1 MRLRPLLLSLCLAL
15 AGAPAFA
22 QTAAAPQPAPLPPV
36 AAGAPIEAR
45 HMASHRAAYR
55 LTLDRARENSDVA
68 RAEGVMLF
76 EVVDACDG
84 WATRQ
89 RLTLTLTDRDG
100 NQIESVS
107 DYNTYESRD
116 GTRLRFSLTQTSQGA
131 VSSRV
136 QGEAE
141 LTPQGGTVRYEQ
153 PTAREVALPA
163 GTLLPMQHTIAALNA
178 VRSGTRILALPLF
191 DGTNADGPQDTT
203 TVLAPWTAAQPQDR
217 FPALANLGSARMR
230 IAFFDRDASQQNGG
244 AGTPD
249 YEVSLRY
256 YENGVADELKMDF
269 GEFVVDGRLAE
280 LALLPSPCGG

>member
-1 MRLRPLLLSLCLAL
+1 MRLRSALTVCLAL

-22 QTAAAPQPAPLPPV
+22 QTAAAPQPAPPPPV

-45 HMASHRAAYR
+45 HMVSHRAAYR
-55 LTLDRARENSDVA
+55 LTLDRTRENSDVA

-100 NQIESVS
+100 NQVESVS

-131 VSSRV
+131 VSSRT

-141 LTPQGGTVRYEQ
+141 VTPQGGTVRYEQ
-153 PTAREVALPA
+153 PATRQVALPP
-163 GTLLPMQHTIAALNA
+163 GTLLPMAHTIAALNA
-178 VRSGTRILALPLF
+178 VRAGNRILAVPLF
-191 DGTNADGPQDTT
+191 DGTNAEGPQDTT
-203 TVLAPWTAAQPQDR
+203 TVMAPWAAAQPQDR
-217 FPALANLGSARMR
+217 FPALAQLGSSRMR
-230 IAFFDRDASQQNGG
+230 IAFFDRNAGQQGSG

-269 GEFVVDGRLAE
+269 GEFVVDGRMAE
-280 LALLPSPCGG
+280 LALLPSPC